1 MMVRVLLLI
10 IISVPIWATSFQLST
25 VVDNQQLVPVIKING
40 QPVITITEV
49 GARQSFLSTFDRS
62 EKIFNTLN
70 ELNKKQSN
78 LNRIR
83 IRRGRNKTDYVAYID
98 NIEVYRVTPN
108 DVIGTDLSVYQMAA
122 RWRDNINKALA
133 LSSLPAPS
141 DSEVDSTPGFL
152 GDSSPLIGFL
162 SIFSNSHIFVMLL
175 QFSLF
180 IFIQILAIAL
190 TFNYLNR
197 RNKHVYDEF
206 QKRLKKFH
214 RNQIQQ
220 KNLMASLSHQLD
232 ELNTKVGGNDTKN
245 ISNI

>member
-10 IISVPIWATSFQLST
+10 MISVPIWATSFQLST

-108 DVIGTDLSVYQMAA
+108 DVIGTDLSAYQMAA

-133 LSSLPAPS
+133 LSPPPPMSA
-141 DSEVDSTPGFL
+141 EVDSAPGFL
-152 GDSSPLIGFL
+152 GDRSPLIGFL
-162 SIFSNSHIFVMLL
+162 SVFSNSHVFVMLL

-180 IFIQILAIAL
+180 VFIQIVAIAL

-220 KNLMASLSHQLD
+220 KNLMASLSNQLD
-232 ELNTKVGGNDTKN
+232 ELNTKVRGNDTKN